1 MFVLDQSEP
10 LWVKELKTLAPRVI
24 LTEMSKWIINKVDTY
39 RFFYKLTLNID
50 LHAVK
55 RRKHRNPYFKSYRYL
70 KKIWNFAKKFNFWNK
85 YSQLMKN
92 SKKTYSFY
100 TFAISLVNINRT
112 ISFLKI
118 LLKKLLYLE
127 NGPF

>member
-1 MFVLDQSEP
+1 
-10 LWVKELKTLAPRVI
+10 
-24 LTEMSKWIINKVDTY
+24 
-39 RFFYKLTLNID
+39 
-50 LHAVK
+50 
-55 RRKHRNPYFKSYRYL
+55 
-70 KKIWNFAKKFNFWNK
+70 
-85 YSQLMKN
+85 MKN